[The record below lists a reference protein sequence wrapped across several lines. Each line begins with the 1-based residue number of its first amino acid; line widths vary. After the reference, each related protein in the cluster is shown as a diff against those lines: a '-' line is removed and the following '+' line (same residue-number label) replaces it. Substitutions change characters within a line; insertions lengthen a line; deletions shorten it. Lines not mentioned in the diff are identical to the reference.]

1 MVELVIKI
9 PKDTYTDIIESG
21 YIEHRYIWDEDKE
34 EAIRAIKNGTPLPKG
49 RGDLIDSNVL
59 CEQYERTNGDLYQAL
74 DLTPIIIE
82 AERRIKN
89 ENNKNK
95 SSL

>member
-21 YIEHRYIWDEDKE
+21 YIEHGYIWDEDKE

-49 RGDLIDSNVL
+49 HGRLIDENDVVKIYDIDANVWWENAL
-59 CEQYERTNGDLYQAL
+59 GDIKDKELVP
-74 DLTPIIIE
+74 TIIE
-82 AERRIKN
+82 ADTESEK
-89 ENNKNK
+89 
-95 SSL
+95 